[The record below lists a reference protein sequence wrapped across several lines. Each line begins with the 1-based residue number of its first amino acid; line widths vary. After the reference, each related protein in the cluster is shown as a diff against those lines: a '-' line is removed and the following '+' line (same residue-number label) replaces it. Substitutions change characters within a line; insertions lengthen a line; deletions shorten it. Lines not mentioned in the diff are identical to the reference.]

1 MAGLVA
7 RKRAAK
13 NDGASAKGLPG
24 NALPADVAP
33 SSERTVGLP
42 ELRRLQNLIARLN
55 GCRTLQETLQSIVEG
70 VVQVVGFDVAAVSY
84 LHVDGTFETLAV
96 AGDEGARAALLGQRK
111 PGDAYDREFA
121 VAEQWGPLRF
131 VDHQN
136 LPDGDPAG
144 WVPDVPVKDVP
155 DAWHPLDALYAP
167 LRAPSGELV
176 GMLSVDLPRD
186 RRRPGPFQREL
197 LEMFAAQAGI
207 AVANRRLTEALQASE
222 EAFRLAFERAGAGI
236 ALVDVTPT
244 RRGRYL
250 QVNPAMCRIVGRS
263 EAELLTMTFDELTHP
278 DDHATDDEAIVRR
291 EAGETGSIVLEKRY
305 LRPDGSTVWVQVIS
319 SLVRD
324 ADGTPVLAISQVED
338 ISEQRAAREELRR
351 RADHD
356 ALTGLPNRRRLTQEL
371 ARARELSEGSLEN
384 SAEPSRTVVLFCDL
398 DRFKQINDVHGHHVG
413 DQVLVEVAA
422 RLRRVVRERDLVVR
436 YGGDEFVVVARDLSA
451 IAEQH
456 LLTRLRTALADPVTA
471 AGVSL
476 RVSASIGASS
486 LTGQRGL
493 EAAIREADAAM
504 YRAKVAGRRKPRRH
518 PPVR

>member
-1 MAGLVA
+1 MGGLVA
-7 RKRAAK
+7 KQRATEPRTP
-13 NDGASAKGLPG
+13 DG
-24 NALPADVAP
+24 
-33 SSERTVGLP
+33 ERTVGLP
-42 ELRRLQNLIARLN
+42 ELRRLQDLIARLN
-55 GCRTLQETLQSIVEG
+55 GCGTMQETLQSIVEG

-96 AGDEGARAALLGQRK
+96 AGDEGARATLLGQRK
-111 PGDAYDREFA
+111 PADAYEPEFA
-121 VAEQWGPLRF
+121 VAEHWGPLRF
-131 VDHQN
+131 VPHDR

-144 WVPDVPVKDVP
+144 WVPDVPVEDGP
-155 DAWHPLDALYAP
+155 GAWHPLDALYAP
-167 LRAPSGELV
+167 LCAPSGELV

-250 QVNPAMCRIVGRS
+250 RVNPAMCRIVGRT
-263 EAELLTMTFDELTHP
+263 EAELLTMRFCDITHP
-278 DDHATDDEAIVRR
+278 DDHVVDERAIAQR
-291 EAGETGSIVLEKRY
+291 ELGDTGSTVLEKRY
-305 LRPDGSTVWVQVIS
+305 VRPDGATVWVQVIS

-324 ADGTPVLAISQVED
+324 ADGTPILAISQVED
-338 ISEQRAAREELRR
+338 ISEQRAAREELRH

-356 ALTGLPNRRRLTQEL
+356 ALTGLPNRRRLAQEL
-371 ARARELSEGSLEN
+371 SRAHDVPTEGAPDS
-384 SAEPSRTVVLFCDL
+384 SRTVVLFCDL

-413 DQVLVEVAA
+413 DQVLVEVAQ

-436 YGGDEFVVVARDLSA
+436 YGGDEFVVVANDLSPA
-451 IAEQH
+451 AEQH
-456 LLTRLRTALADPVTA
+456 LLTRLRDALTEPVSVS
-471 AGVSL
+471 GLSL

-486 LTGQRGL
+486 LTGQRAL